1 MTDHRTNI
9 HVKCSIIISA
19 AFLLL
24 LSANLFAQDEPSF
37 EDTVAV
43 YQDLFYLEEPLN
55 LTMEFNIKEFKK
67 KRRKDEYHQA
77 LMTCHVSETFQVT
90 HPVRVKARGEF
101 RRDEC
106 TMPPYWINIRYAGIE
121 ADSLQNVRKMK
132 MVTRCKGAGVY
143 RDLVLKEY
151 LVYKIYNLLTPIS
164 FKVRLVRLNYIDTG
178 KEKNNEFENWGF
190 FIEPESMM
198 ARRLGAR
205 MIKSDKLSLRTV
217 NPEMMDLVALF
228 SYMVGQGDYSV
239 TGRHNLKILALA
251 NPPPQGFI
259 TVPYDFDYCGL
270 VNAPYATPGPDLGI
284 TSVTERYYLGACRDK
299 SVHLQTVTKLAEYQD
314 EIIELIMG
322 FEYLDEDVRQDMAD
336 YITSYFDESERDRFV
351 ESSLDPTCR

>member
-1 MTDHRTNI
+1 MLRF
-9 HVKCSIIISA
+9 ISTSV
-19 AFLLL
+19 FLFILVF
-24 LSANLFAQDEPSF
+24 NLHAQYEPSF

-43 YQDLFYLEEPLN
+43 YEDLFELDEPLT
-55 LTMEFNIKEFKK
+55 LTMEFNIKEFRKT
-67 KRRKDEYHQA
+67 RRKDEYHKA
-77 LMTCHVSETFQVT
+77 NMTCHVSESFEVT

-121 ADSLQNVRKMK
+121 ADSLRDVRKMK
-132 MVTRCKGAGVY
+132 MVTRCKAAGTY
-143 RDLVLKEY
+143 RNLVLKEY

-164 FKVRLVRLNYIDTG
+164 FNVRLVRLKYIDTG
-178 KEKNNEFENWGF
+178 REKKNVSESWGF
-190 FIEPESMM
+190 FIEPEQMM

-251 NPPPQGFI
+251 NPPPQGFV
-259 TVPYDFDYCGL
+259 TVPYDFDYCGF
-270 VNAPYATPGPDLGI
+270 VDAPYATPGETLGI
-284 TSVTERYYLGACRDK
+284 LSVKERYYLGACRDK
-299 SVHLQTVTKLAEYQD
+299 SIHLKTLEELAEYQD
-314 EIIELIMG
+314 EIVDLIMG
-322 FEYLDEDVRQDMAD
+322 FEYLDEDVRNDMVA
-336 YITSYFDESERDRFV
+336 YIASYFVESERDRFV
-351 ESSLDPTCR
+351 EAYLDATCR